1 MYCEGMKLWKII
13 NCYSFLLVSSCKGLE
28 TNDSLQVFYPPPYD
42 ILFGSRKCLHIS
54 QHKAENAFYPQTSK
68 LHLKK
73 WKKGWRTILINPL
86 EKAWAVYH
94 RLLGNRRDLE
104 LADLIPKGDTE
115 TERRCTEDKIRE
127 KPNNME
133 HFQRQWS
140 TVSERAAGQQQSNSG
155 VLSQGPPEEEKKG
168 KYWTLLTL
176 YWWLATGL

>member
-1 MYCEGMKLWKII
+1 MYCEGTKLWKII

-42 ILFGSRKCLHIS
+42 ILFGSKKCFHIS
-54 QHKAENAFYPQTSK
+54 QYKAENAFYPQTSK

-73 WKKGWRTILINPL
+73 GRRKIVINPL

-94 RLLGNRRDLE
+94 HPSGNRE
-104 LADLIPKGDTE
+104 LADLIPKGDTGLE

-127 KPNNME
+127 KPDNME
-133 HFQRQWS
+133 HFQRQWR
-140 TVSERAAGQQQSNSG
+140 TVSETAAGQQQSDAG
-155 VLSQGPPEEEKKG
+155 VLSLGPPEWGKKG